1 MDEIDIAKVRNYA
14 ESKIIAPMNVQ
25 EQKALCRLVLDI
37 SDELKQ
43 FDELSN
49 KFIEVGEE
57 YPIFKSEL
65 EALVRQHKL
74 EGKL

>member
-14 ESKIIAPMNVQ
+14 EAKIIAPMNVQ

-43 FDELSN
+43 LDELSD
-49 KFIEVGEE
+49 KFIKVGEE

-65 EALVRQHKL
+65 EDLVRQHKL

>member
-14 ESKIIAPMNVQ
+14 EAKIIAPMNVQ

>member
-1 MDEIDIAKVRNYA
+1 MDEIDIAKVRNYVEA
-14 ESKIIAPMNVQ
+14 KIIAPMNVQ

-37 SDELKQ
+37 S
-43 FDELSN
+43 DELSN